1 MALRTNLKSA
11 LRVVTQENARMAAE
25 YLRGSGAKKLQIGG
39 GSRRLPGWLN
49 SDLYPS
55 RGVLELD
62 ATRPL
67 PFPDAA
73 FDFVY
78 SEHMIEHIRF
88 EDGLRMLKEVHRV
101 LKPGGAARIA
111 TPDLE
116 FLAALCAP
124 YLTPLQRGYV
134 VWSAREFVP
143 EAPEPRPAFVV
154 NNFVR
159 AWGHQFIYD
168 AESLEL
174 ALRSAGFARV
184 ARRRIMESD
193 FEELCGL
200 ENVDRLP
207 PGYVELETLVCEAVR

>member
-25 YLRGSGAKKLQIGG
+25 YLRAPGTKKLQIGG

-55 RGVLELD
+55 SGVLELD

-67 PFPDAA
+67 PFADAA

-78 SEHMIEHIRF
+78 SEHMIEHVRF
-88 EDGLRMLKEVHRV
+88 EDGLRMLTEVHRV
-101 LKPGGAARIA
+101 LKPGGAARVA
-111 TPDLE
+111 TPDLD

-124 YLTPLQRGYV
+124 DLTPVQRGYV
-134 VWSAREFVP
+134 EWSVREFVP
-143 EAPEPRPAFVV
+143 RAPEPRPAFVV

-168 AESLEL
+168 AGSLEL
-174 ALRSAGFARV
+174 SMRSAGFGRV
-184 ARRRIMESD
+184 VRRRMMESD
-193 FEELCGL
+193 FEELSNL
-200 ENVDRLP
+200 ENVGRLP
-207 PGYVELETLVCEAVR
+207 PGYVELETLICEAVR

>member
-11 LRVVTQENARMAAE
+11 LRVLTLENARIATA
-25 YLRGSGAKKLQIGG
+25 YLRAPGAKKLQIGG
-39 GSRRLPGWLN
+39 GSRHLPGWLN

-62 ATRPL
+62 ATRRL

-101 LKPGGAARIA
+101 LRPGGAARVA
-111 TPDLE
+111 TPDLD

-124 YLTPLQRGYV
+124 DLTPRQRDYV
-134 VWSAREFVP
+134 EWAAREFVP

-168 AESLEL
+168 AGSLEL
-174 ALRSAGFARV
+174 AMRSAGFASV
-184 ARRRIMESD
+184 GRRRIMESD
-193 FEELCGL
+193 FEELRNL
-200 ENVDRLP
+200 ENVGRLP
-207 PGYVELETLVCEAVR
+207 PGYVELETLICEAVR